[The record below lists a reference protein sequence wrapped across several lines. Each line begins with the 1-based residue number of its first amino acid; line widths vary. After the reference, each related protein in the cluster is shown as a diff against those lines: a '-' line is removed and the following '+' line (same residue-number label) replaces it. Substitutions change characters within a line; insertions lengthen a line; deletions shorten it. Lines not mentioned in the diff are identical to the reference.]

1 MGCSS
6 SNVDADDFNTI
17 ESLLAQKKNILSET
31 KEKNEV
37 NDDQKVKMVRIDIDI
52 SEKLEDLNSKIK
64 EEGGNEAIKNKYDSI
79 MKEYQSLVKQW
90 KQFLKEDI
98 EEEEIIQGKIAKDWG
113 INYNNDDQ
121 FEDENNN
128 INNIETNKKND
139 QRKNTKNNTNNS
151 NNVNNKPDYP
161 FLNDDED

>member
-79 MKEYQSLVKQW
+79 MKEYQSLVKEW

-121 FEDENNN
+121 FEDENN

-151 NNVNNKPDYP
+151 NDVNNKPEYP
-161 FLNDDED
+161 FINDDED

>member
-52 SEKLEDLNSKIK
+52 SEKLEDLNTKIK
-64 EEGGNEAIKNKYDSI
+64 EENGNENIKNKYDSI
-79 MKEYQSLVKQW
+79 MNEYQSLVKEW

-98 EEEEIIQGKIAKDWG
+98 EEEEMEPEREMGC
-113 INYNNDDQ
+113 
-121 FEDENNN
+121 
-128 INNIETNKKND
+128 
-139 QRKNTKNNTNNS
+139 
-151 NNVNNKPDYP
+151 
-161 FLNDDED
+161 